1 MFKNNQD
8 TTNNTEKSMNNT
20 HINRFMRNRSEG
32 GIGMSSTSNEFF
44 KTQHTWKTEGDE
56 HDEDKIRSIY
66 IEGGTD
72 RQKNTGETSLF
83 KKRI

>member
-44 KTQHTWKTEGDE
+44 KTQHTWKTDGDE

-66 IEGGTD
+66 IETD
-72 RQKNTGETSLF
+72 RPKTTESTTLF

>member
-8 TTNNTEKSMNNT
+8 TTNNTEKSINNT

-44 KTQHTWKTEGDE
+44 KTQHTWKTDGDE

-66 IEGGTD
+66 IEAD
-72 RQKNTGETSLF
+72 RPKTTESTTLF